1 MNASGSLLMVP
12 FREVRHFQ
20 PDDCLHYEPIGIR
33 GKLHQWTIPVHRH
46 EELHQFELLER
57 GSVVAMIDG
66 IRHELTAPAAWMVAP
81 GVMHGFAYKPDS
93 AGHKVTMP
101 SALLRSLPAPVSRPA
116 RLGRPIVLRKSDI
129 GADIGE
135 LRELFAQL
143 AREFQGR
150 RSGRADAL
158 HAHAILLGLWFMR
171 HEGSASAISPR
182 QALSD
187 TLVQRY
193 RSLLEAHLCEHWPVR
208 DYAGALGVTPDH
220 LSRCCRAVTGLG
232 ALDMLH
238 ARLVLE
244 ARRLLA
250 YTPAAVHEIAH
261 QLGFDDPGYFSRL
274 FAKRAGQSPSAYRA
288 AIAEGLGVPPNPP
301 VDTAHSP
308 MAAIAR
314 RSRASKAADRST

>member
-1 MNASGSLLMVP
+1 MNAPGSLLMVP

-33 GKLHQWTIPVHRH
+33 GKLHHWTIPVHRH

-57 GSVVAMIDG
+57 GAVVATIDG
-66 IRHELTAPAAWMVAP
+66 IRYELTAPAAWMVAP
-81 GVMHGFAYKPDS
+81 GVMHGFAYEPDS

-101 SALLRSLPAPVSRPA
+101 TALLRSIPAPASRPG

-129 GADIGE
+129 GADAGE

-150 RSGRADAL
+150 RSGRAEAL

-171 HEGSASAISPR
+171 HEGAASAIAPR
-182 QALSD
+182 QALAD
-187 TLVQRY
+187 TLVQRF
-193 RSLLEAHLCEHWPVR
+193 RSLVESHFREHWPVR
-208 DYAGALGVTPDH
+208 DYAAALGVTPDH

-232 ALDMLH
+232 ALDLMH
-238 ARLVLE
+238 ERLVLE

-274 FAKRAGQSPSAYRA
+274 FTKRAGQSPSAYRV
-288 AIAEGLGVPPNPP
+288 AIAEGLGVLPAPSSEPATCK
-301 VDTAHSP
+301 D
-308 MAAIAR
+308 
-314 RSRASKAADRST
+314 RAPLHNAGKRQRA

>member
-1 MNASGSLLMVP
+1 MNAPGSLLMVP

-33 GKLHQWTIPVHRH
+33 GKLHQWKIPVHRH

-57 GSVVAMIDG
+57 GAVVATIDG

-81 GVMHGFAYKPDS
+81 GVMHGFAYEPDS

-101 SALLRSLPAPVSRPA
+101 TALLRSIPAPASRPG

-129 GADIGE
+129 GADAGE

-150 RSGRADAL
+150 RSGRAEAL

-171 HEGSASAISPR
+171 HEGAALAIAPR
-182 QALSD
+182 QALAD
-187 TLVQRY
+187 TLVQRF
-193 RSLLEAHLCEHWPVR
+193 RSLIESHFREHWPVR
-208 DYAGALGVTPDH
+208 AYAGALGVTPDH
-220 LSRCCRAVTGLG
+220 LSRCCRATTGLG
-232 ALDMLH
+232 ALDLMH
-238 ARLVLE
+238 ERLVLE

-274 FAKRAGQSPSAYRA
+274 FAKRAGQSPSAYRV
-288 AIAEGLGVPPNPP
+288 AIADGLGVPPEP
-301 VDTAHSP
+301 
-308 MAAIAR
+308 AACKAR
-314 RSRASKAADRST
+314 TPLHNAGKRQRA